1 MKGSMKQ
8 TLVALVFVTTTVLG
22 AAGSQLIGGNL
33 MAAPV
38 QAAAA
43 ATPAPAEEAVP
54 AAVTVTTTTT
64 MTQSLTLP
72 EVVRQATAQFQ
83 DVKAAE
89 AAGYGLLHGC
99 VAGPTGGAMGVHFAN
114 GDIVGDGEID
124 AQHPEAILYEQ
135 AYGQMHMLAVEYVVI
150 AEQWDAKHK
159 TPPVLMGQLF
169 NYNSAPNRY
178 GLPAFY
184 ELHVWAWKHNP
195 SGMFADWNSNVSCE
209 EFTGDMSGMD
219 MGQ

>member
-1 MKGSMKQ
+1 MKQ
-8 TLVALVFVTTTVLG
+8 VFVALLFVATTLFG
-22 AAGSQLIGGNL
+22 AAGSQWIAGNL
-33 MAAPV
+33 MAVPV
-38 QAAAA
+38 QAAA
-43 ATPAPAEEAVP
+43 ATPAPAEEAAP
-54 AAVTVTTTTT
+54 AAVTVTQT
-64 MTQSLTLP
+64 MTLSVTLP

-135 AYGQMHMLAVEYVVI
+135 AYGQMRMVAVEYVVI

-159 TPPVLMGQLF
+159 TPPVLAGQLF

-184 ELHVWAWKHNP
+184 ELHVWAWKHN
-195 SGMFADWNSNVSCE
+195 SAGMFADWNPNVSCE
-209 EFTGDMSGMD
+209 EFSGEMSGMA